1 MKTIITTL
9 ILFLCLTITSFGQTN
24 KPNTTLQEAKLVIQ
38 ELNVELKNAK
48 QTNIDL
54 NEKLETSKSN
64 LEHAESRVQE
74 VQKTA
79 DILKEWGIEQQ
90 NQAFAWMDK
99 FNKAIKRYHFLKNI
113 TATIA
118 AFYGLC
124 LGLYCMKYVPPVY
137 AAYAYALPLIGAI
150 FGFFGVWLF
159 L

>member
-1 MKTIITTL
+1 MKTISTTL
-9 ILFLCLTITSFGQTN
+9 ILFFLLTFNLHSQSKQN
-24 KPNTTLQEAKLVIQ
+24 STLQEAKNLIQ
-38 ELNVELKNAK
+38 ELNVELKSAK

-54 NEKLETSKSN
+54 NDKLELSKTH
-64 LEHAESRVQE
+64 LENADLKIQE

-79 DILKEWGIEQQ
+79 DILKDWGIDQQ
-90 NQAFAWMDK
+90 KQAFEWMDR

-124 LGLYCMKYVPPVY
+124 LGLYCMKYIPPVY
-137 AAYAYALPLIGAI
+137 ALYAYSLPIVGAI
-150 FGFFGVWLF
+150 LGFFGVWLF